1 MSQIV
6 PTVAVL
12 GAGKTALTIGYRVL
26 NLDGT
31 TYAAFSTTGVAE
43 TSVLGTYRVAGGV
56 VVPQAGGYVVFGES
70 GTDYAEATVDAS
82 GGGLTAQE
90 TADAVYNLAP
100 ASSPAAGSLGAQV
113 EDILEDTSITLPAAI
128 SFITGSVAASSSDA
142 TAAGAITRR
151 RGDSWSIALTI
162 GAITGYTSLWF
173 TAKRDRDDDDTASVV
188 QIKLNSPSAADG
200 LLYVNGAAQTGAAL
214 ALGSITVT
222 NAATGEIVIALD
234 ETVTATIAP
243 AGISYDVQ
251 VLNAGNVTT
260 PDSGTLS
267 ITADV
272 TRDVT

>member
-100 ASSPAAGSLGAQV
+100 DGSPAAGSLGAQV
-113 EDILEDTSITLPAAI
+113 EAILEDTAAI
-128 SFITGSVAASSSDA
+128 DST
-142 TAAGAITRR
+142 AITYVTSNET
-151 RGDSWSIALTI
+151 GVLTVINGATFNATLSGLTI
-162 GAITGYTSLWF
+162 AADW
-173 TAKRDRDDDDTASVV
+173 DTATLVCKHKAE
-188 QIKLNSPSAADG
+188 QATNKADI
-200 LLYVNGAAQTGAAL
+200 A
-214 ALGSITVT
+214 ITVT
-222 NAATGEIVIALD
+222 NGGDAGDGLTTLAGT
-234 ETVTATIAP
+234 TIASP
-243 AGISYDVQ
+243 IAKTDGSLSLNQGAGTAVIMLTDEASALLGKYSGGIWY
-251 VLNAGNVTT
+251 LRVTD
-260 PDSGTLS
+260 DSGD
-267 ITADV
+267 TAQIAAGSYNV
-272 TRDVT
+272 ALV